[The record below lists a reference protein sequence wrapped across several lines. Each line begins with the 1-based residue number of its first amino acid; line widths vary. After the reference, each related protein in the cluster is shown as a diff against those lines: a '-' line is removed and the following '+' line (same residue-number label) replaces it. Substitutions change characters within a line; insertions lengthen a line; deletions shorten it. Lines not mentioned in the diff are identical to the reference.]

1 MKYFRVFIIYIFS
14 FLLFLSS
21 AAYALDGASVDPSN
35 SLLNARQLGMGG
47 VGLGFANDAN
57 GVFSNP
63 SYLTKLDFP
72 QLSVTSRKLI
82 LDEVQYT
89 QIDWAMPTNNGT
101 FGFGYVSLGVGG
113 ALPTTLDPASGRII
127 IDASREATSY
137 GNSVMAFSYSRQVR
151 SDLSLGGALKLFN
164 QSLSGT
170 LPSKASGFGLDLSA
184 SYKPMIWLTLGANLQ
199 NLLEGNLQWENGAKD
214 KIGGFYKLG
223 CKLDI
228 LGPVTKEAI
237 VYNQQKLFGG
247 LDIDFPHSS
256 LSSTAYHLG
265 VEYFPMPKIAL
276 RSGFNLTPNGT
287 GFALGIGLI
296 NAGFRFDYAYYQNPG
311 IPGDTPHYFSLCYIG
326 ERVVSKSL
334 KLIKKEPLIKFL
346 QPTDHFITDLDSIS
360 ITLEASAKRVVDQ
373 STFWTVTAVSE
384 TKEVHEI
391 YETEKLDPI
400 YFNGIKLEKSGTIET
415 SSPLNPGRNVFRVEG
430 YTLPETVNKTV
441 FNAIG
446 GSSEVR
452 VLRFSPFT
460 DTPLNYWAIEPIAL
474 SVTLGLVKGY
484 PNNTF
489 KPEAGI
495 SRAELITLL
504 VRNLPIDLEGLTEE
518 ANFRDVPA
526 KHWATK
532 FIAYGVSK
540 NLVTGYPDKTFK
552 PNKVINRAEGITLLA
567 RYAELPEEN
576 VTTSPFP
583 DLKADF
589 WANKNIEAA
598 RKSGMLKYLEGK
610 EFKPSDPFT
619 RAEACEVLYRVP
631 QITKRVNDYW
641 DTGMAGSP

>member
-1 MKYFRVFIIYIFS
+1 MKYFRAFIIYIFS
-14 FLLFLSS
+14 SILFLSF

-57 GVFSNP
+57 GVFANP
-63 SYLTKLDFP
+63 SALTRLDFP

-82 LDEVQYT
+82 LDEVQYS
-89 QIDWAMPTNNGT
+89 QIDWAMPTNYGT
-101 FGFGYVSLGVGG
+101 FGLGYVSLGVGG
-113 ALPTTLDPASGRII
+113 ALPTTIDPASGRII
-127 IDASREATSY
+127 IDASREAASY
-137 GNSVMAFSYSRQVR
+137 GNSVLAFSYSRQVR

-170 LPSKASGFGLDLSA
+170 LSSKASGFGLDLSA
-184 SYKPMIWLTLGANLQ
+184 SYKPMVWLTLGANLQ
-199 NLLEGNLQWENGAKD
+199 NLLEGNLQWENGARD

-223 CKLDI
+223 CKVDI
-228 LGPVTKEAI
+228 LGPLTKEAI
-237 VYNQQKLFGG
+237 AYNQQKLYGG

-265 VEYFPMPKIAL
+265 VEYFPLPKIAL
-276 RSGFNLTPNGT
+276 RSGLNLTPNGT

-296 NAGFRFDYAYYQNPG
+296 NAGFRFDYAYYQNPA
-311 IPGDTPHYFSLCYIG
+311 IPGDAPHYFSLCYIG

-334 KLIKKEPLIKFL
+334 KLIKKEPVIKFL
-346 QPTDHFITDLDSIS
+346 RPKDRFITDLDDIS
-360 ITLEASAKRVVDQ
+360 ITVETQAKRVIDET
-373 STFWTVTAVSE
+373 TFWTVTAVSE
-384 TKEVHEI
+384 TKEVKEI
-391 YETEKLDPI
+391 YETEKLDPV
-400 YFNGIKLEKSGTIET
+400 YFNGIKLEKPGTIET

-430 YTLPETVNKTV
+430 YTLPEAV
-441 FNAIG
+441 G

-460 DTPLNYWAIEPIAL
+460 DTPMNYWAIEPIAL

-504 VRNLPIDLEGLTEE
+504 VRTSPIDLEGLTEE
-518 ANFRDVPA
+518 ATFRDVPA

-540 NLVTGYPDKTFK
+540 SLVTGYPDKTFK

-567 RYAELPEEN
+567 RYAELPEEI
-576 VTTSPFP
+576 VPASSFP

-589 WANKNIEAA
+589 WANKYVEAA
-598 RKSGMLKYLEGK
+598 RKVGMLKYLEGK

-631 QITKRVNDYW
+631 QIAKRVNDYW